1 MAAASE
7 ADSRYSV
14 SVRPQRQLEAGRV
27 VAGKYRID
35 GVLGQGGMGTVY
47 SAIHLVTDKPVAL
60 KRIGADAH
68 ERSRERLLRE
78 AKAAGRVDHP
88 NVVDVYDVGE
98 DDDGSIFLVMERLQ
112 GMPLE
117 TAMAPGPMAVSDAV
131 ALLIPVMRGVAA
143 AHAQGVIHRDL
154 KPENIFLVEHQDGS
168 PRTIKVLDFGISK
181 MAGVQIQLTQTGMV
195 LGTPHYMAPEQLKGD
210 KAIDHRCDQYALA
223 CILYEMLEGKPPYDA
238 NTYPELA
245 AMKLEHAPRP
255 FKQPIPKALQTLI
268 LRAMDKLPSKRF
280 ADVRQLA
287 LELEPYAPGVR
298 FSDTGT
304 DWSGAYPRSPRSSHE
319 TLSLETPLPS
329 KRRWLVPLALATAAL
344 GAAVAGWVLRPD
356 PPAPVDGAVAPP
368 LAEPSVGPASEA
380 EPAADTDS
388 EHRAPS
394 ADSDT
399 REPTADPDPRAPTAD
414 LREPTADPDPRA
426 PAADPRAPTAE
437 AEPDPE
443 TRRRPPRTRRRAG
456 TEARSGSLSI
466 DDF

>member
-1 MAAASE
+1 M
-7 ADSRYSV
+7 
-14 SVRPQRQLEAGRV
+14 RPERQLEAGRV
-27 VAGKYRID
+27 IAGKYRID
-35 GVLGQGGMGTVY
+35 GVLGRGGMGTVY
-47 SAIHLVTDKPVAL
+47 SATHLVTDKPVAL
-60 KRIGADAH
+60 KLIGADAH
-68 ERSRERLLRE
+68 ERTRARLLRE

-98 DDDGSIFLVMERLQ
+98 DTDGSIFLVMERLQ

-117 TAMAPGPMAVSDAV
+117 NAMAPGPMAVGEAIG
-131 ALLIPVMRGVAA
+131 LLMPVIRGVAA
-143 AHAQGVIHRDL
+143 AHAQGVVHRDL

-245 AMKLEHAPRP
+245 AMKLEHDPRP
-255 FKQPIPKALQTLI
+255 FKQPVPKALQLRI
-268 LRAMDKLPSKRF
+268 FRAMDKRPSKRF
-280 ADVRQLA
+280 ADVRQFA

-329 KRRWLVPLALATAAL
+329 KRRWLVPLALVTAAL
-344 GAAVAGWVLRPD
+344 GAAAAGWALRPA
-356 PPAPVDGAVAPP
+356 PPAPVEGAVAPP
-368 LAEPSVGPASEA
+368 LAEPSVARSETEETEETEETDSEMASDTA
-380 EPAADTDS
+380 SAADTETDTETES
-388 EHRAPS
+388 GS
-394 ADSDT
+394 VSDT
-399 REPTADPDPRAPTAD
+399 EATT
-414 LREPTADPDPRA
+414 
-426 PAADPRAPTAE
+426 E
-437 AEPDPE
+437 AEPDEEPPQRV
-443 TRRRPPRTRRRAG
+443 RRARRTRREGA
-456 TEARSGSLSI
+456 EARSGSLSI

>member
-1 MAAASE
+1 
-7 ADSRYSV
+7 
-14 SVRPQRQLEAGRV
+14 VRPQRHIEAGRV
-27 VAGKYRID
+27 IAGKYRID

-47 SAIHLVTDKPVAL
+47 SATHLVTDKPVAL
-60 KRIGADAH
+60 KLIGADAH
-68 ERSRERLLRE
+68 ETSRERLLRE

-98 DDDGSIFLVMERLQ
+98 DADGSIFLVMERLQ

-117 TAMAPGPMAVSDAV
+117 TAMAPGPMSVGEAIG
-131 ALLIPVMRGVAA
+131 LLMPVMRGVAA
-143 AHAQGVIHRDL
+143 AHAQGVVHRDL

-181 MAGVQIQLTQTGMV
+181 MAGVQLQLTQTGMV

-245 AMKLEHAPRP
+245 AMKLEHSPRP
-255 FKQPIPKALQTLI
+255 FKQPVPKVLQRII
-268 LRAMDKLPSKRF
+268 LQAMDRRPAKRF

-287 LELEPYAPGVR
+287 LALEPFAPGVR

-319 TLSLETPLPS
+319 TLSFETPLPS
-329 KRRWLVPLALATAAL
+329 RRRWLMPLALVTAAL
-344 GAAVAGWVLRPD
+344 GAAAAGWVLRAD
-356 PPAPVDGAVAPP
+356 PPTAIEGAVAPP
-368 LAEPSVGPASEA
+368 LAEPSLGSTETGTETETASETETAASGAAADSEA
-380 EPAADTDS
+380 ES
-388 EHRAPS
+388 ESDLEAESESESDLEAESDPESES
-394 ADSDT
+394 ASESDT
-399 REPTADPDPRAPTAD
+399 PGPRVRP
-414 LREPTADPDPRA
+414 
-426 PAADPRAPTAE
+426 
-437 AEPDPE
+437 
-443 TRRRPPRTRRRAG
+443 TRRGRRSRG
-456 TEARSGSLSI
+456 ESTKGRSGSLSI